1 MKIEMINDM
10 NYDKNNEQN
19 TNKVKS
25 NQNRGKFAKK
35 LNLVSISVLVPLYNE
50 EESLEIL
57 ADGVVK
63 NLNELVGEDYEV
75 IFINDGSKDS
85 SLEVIKNLCSKNNKF
100 KFISFRRNYGKSA
113 ALSVGFA
120 KSKGKLIITMDADLQ
135 DDPNEFKHLV
145 AKLNEGYDLVTG
157 WKKKRYDPIHKTA
170 PSKLFNFVT
179 SKVSGLK
186 LHDYNCGLKIYKRE
200 VTKSLD
206 VYGEMHR
213 YLPVMAHWNGFK
225 VAELPVL
232 HHPRQFGVS
241 KFGASRFIKGF
252 LDLITLV
259 FNYKFLKRPLHFFG
273 TIGFLFTFIG
283 FMIDLVLSF
292 QWALGKTSLSE
303 RPLIFFGLGMIIVGV
318 QFISIGLLG
327 ELMVKNNKNKD
338 NYNIKE
344 SNV

>member
-1 MKIEMINDM
+1 MAEIQKNNKNNRDDKIE
-10 NYDKNNEQN
+10 
-19 TNKVKS
+19 KS
-25 NQNRGKFAKK
+25 PNFI
-35 LNLVSISVLVPLYNE
+35 VFTVLIPLYNE

-57 ADGVVK
+57 TNEVVR
-63 NLNELVGEDYEV
+63 NLKDLVNDNYEV
-75 IFINDGSKDS
+75 IFINDGSQDN
-85 SLEVIKNLCSKNNKF
+85 SLEVIKSLCEKNKNLKY
-100 KFISFRRNYGKSA
+100 ISFRRNYGKSA
-113 ALSVGFA
+113 ALSVGFNKA
-120 KSKGKLIITMDADLQ
+120 KGKLIITMDADLQ
-135 DDPNEFKHLV
+135 DDPNEFRNLWN
-145 AKLNEGYDLVTG
+145 KLKEGNDLVTG
-157 WKKKRYDPIHKTA
+157 WKKKRHDPIHKTA

-200 VTKSLD
+200 VVKSLD

-232 HHPRQFGVS
+232 HHPRKFGVS

-273 TIGFLFTFIG
+273 TIGFLFTFVG
-283 FMIDLVLSF
+283 FIIDLILSIE
-292 QWALGKTSLSE
+292 WALGQTSLSQ
-303 RPLIFFGLGMIIVGV
+303 RPLIFFGMGLIIVGV

-327 ELMVKNNKNKD
+327 ELMVKNNKNRD

>member
-1 MKIEMINDM
+1 MAEV
-10 NYDKNNEQN
+10 KNNPKDFRKDQN
-19 TNKVKS
+19 N
-25 NQNRGKFAKK
+25 N
-35 LNLVSISVLVPLYNE
+35 LNNFVVITVLVPLYNE

-57 ADGVVK
+57 TTEVVK
-63 NLNELVGEDYEV
+63 NLKDLVNDNYEV
-75 IFINDGSKDS
+75 IFINDGSKDN
-85 SLEVIKNLCSKNNKF
+85 SLDVIKSLCDKNKNLKY
-100 KFISFRRNYGKSA
+100 ISFRRNYGKSA

-120 KSKGKLIITMDADLQ
+120 KAKGKLIITMDADLQ
-135 DDPNEFKHLV
+135 DDPNEFRNLWN
-145 AKLNEGYDLVTG
+145 KLKEGYDLVTG
-157 WKKKRYDPIHKTA
+157 WKKKRHDPIHKTA

-200 VTKSLD
+200 VVKSLD

-225 VAELPVL
+225 VAELPVI

-283 FMIDLVLSF
+283 FMIDLVLSIE
-292 QWALGKTSLSE
+292 WALGKTSLSQ
-303 RPLIFFGLGMIIVGV
+303 RPLIFFGMGLIIVGV

-327 ELMVKNNKNKD
+327 ELMVKNNKNRD